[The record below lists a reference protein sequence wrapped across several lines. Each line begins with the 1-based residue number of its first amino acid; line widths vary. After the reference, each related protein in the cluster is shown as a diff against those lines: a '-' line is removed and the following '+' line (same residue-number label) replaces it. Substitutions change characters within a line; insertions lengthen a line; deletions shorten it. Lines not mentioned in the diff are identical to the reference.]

1 MKQVFI
7 AIGGSG
13 TKVAEALVGL
23 LALGCPTRKSR
34 NNLTS
39 VGDELEIW
47 RVDADQSSG
56 ANSSLAQQIAA
67 YQQLREAFEEG
78 WSVKINPEVKKLNP
92 LNLPQADALDNVTP
106 SIRGVLNSY
115 AKDETQL
122 FIDLFYTAEE
132 QNENISRG
140 FYQKPF
146 IGASIMAIY
155 ADSLPRRAAQLGLNL
170 ANLTTTDTRFF
181 ICGSLHGGTGASG
194 VPVFGRF
201 LKEQNPKPNW
211 RISAC
216 LLAPYCNPPQPFIS
230 EKDARELTNRDQILD
245 WFKHEDNKT
254 ADELFSTSEEKVDA
268 VLQIAKGF
276 YAKNNELIDRSK
288 HNLKYYDQ
296 ILMKYFDQVY
306 VVGKH
311 KRETLPK
318 WSNGGANQNNPTNS
332 AEVVA
337 ALTALNFFAENS
349 APIGVGNYIVASSM
363 DSGINPITEEGM
375 ALHHLPEYKVGGQAI
390 DPEKV
395 ILATLLS
402 LLLIA
407 YDHRWSVNGYVEEWT
422 GDRKLGA
429 LYQRTPDRKA
439 EDGRAFI
446 TAATTIL
453 TVAQGLLGPGAFE
466 SLGWHHN
473 VWSEVSKNLPANAHG
488 AEARLND
495 AVKGLFRK
503 ADVPKIGNSR
513 WPIDFA
519 AFRSWALSPDE
530 SFNRGIYFRFVW
542 SEIYQKIESN
552 NQNRTK

>member
-1 MKQVFI
+1 
-7 AIGGSG
+7 
-13 TKVAEALVGL
+13 
-23 LALGCPTRKSR
+23 
-34 NNLTS
+34 
-39 VGDELEIW
+39 
-47 RVDADQSSG
+47 
-56 ANSSLAQQIAA
+56 
-67 YQQLREAFEEG
+67 
-78 WSVKINPEVKKLNP
+78 
-92 LNLPQADALDNVTP
+92 LNLPQADAVDNVTP

-122 FIDLFYTAEE
+122 FIDLFYTEEE

-155 ADSLPRRAAQLGLNL
+155 ADSLPQRAAQLGLNL
-170 ANLTTTDTRFF
+170 ANLTSTDARFF

-201 LKEQNPKPNW
+201 LKEQNPRSNW

-230 EKDARELTNRDQILD
+230 EKDARGLTSKDQILG
-245 WFKHEDNKT
+245 WFKDDENKN
-254 ADELFSTSEEKVDA
+254 ADELFSTNEEKVDA

-296 ILMKYFDQVY
+296 ILMKYFDEVY

-337 ALTALNFFAENS
+337 ALTAVNFFAENS
-349 APIGVGNYIVASSM
+349 APVGTGNYIVSSSL
-363 DSGINPITEEGM
+363 DTKTNPITEDGM
-375 ALHHLPEYKVGGQAI
+375 GLHHLPEYKVGDEAI
-390 DPEKV
+390 DPEEV
-395 ILATLLS
+395 VLATVLAALLV
-402 LLLIA
+402 A
-407 YDHRWSVNGYVEEWT
+407 YDHRWSANGYVEEWT
-422 GDRKLGA
+422 GDRKLGEV
-429 LYQRTPDRKA
+429 YQRKPDRKGD
-439 EDGRAFI
+439 DGKAFVK
-446 TAATTIL
+446 AATTIL
-453 TVAQGLLGPGAFE
+453 AVARGLVGPGAFE
-466 SLGWHHN
+466 SLGWHNN
-473 VWSEVSKNLPANAHG
+473 VWSEVSKNLPDNSQL
-488 AEARLND
+488 AEARLNE

-503 ADVPKIGNSR
+503 GDIPKIGNSR

-519 AFRSWALSPDE
+519 AFRSWALPLDE
-530 SFNRGIYFRFVW
+530 GFNRGNYFRRVW
-542 SEIYQKIESN
+542 SEIYQKIEN
-552 NQNRTK
+552 NTQSRTR

>member
-1 MKQVFI
+1 MKQIFI

-23 LALGCPTRKSR
+23 LALGCPTRKAGD
-34 NNLTS
+34 NLTS

-47 RVDADQSSG
+47 RVDGDQSSG
-56 ANSSLAQQIAA
+56 ANSSLAHQIVA
-67 YQQLREAFEEG
+67 YQQLREVLEEG
-78 WSVKINPEVKKLNP
+78 WNVKITPEVKKLNP
-92 LNLPQADALDNVTP
+92 LNLPQADALDNINP

-122 FIDLFYTAEE
+122 FLDLFYTEAE

-170 ANLTTTDTRFF
+170 ANLTTSDARFF

-201 LKEQNPKPNW
+201 LKEQNGKPNW

-216 LLAPYCNPPQPFIS
+216 LLAPYSNPPQPFIG
-230 EKDARELTNRDQILD
+230 EKDARELTTRDLILD
-245 WFKHEDNKT
+245 WFKREENKT
-254 ADELFSTSEEKVDA
+254 ADALFSTSDEKVDA

-318 WSNGGANQNNPTNS
+318 WSNGGANQDNPTNS

-349 APIGVGNYIVASSM
+349 PPVGTGNYIVASSLDGGVSPM
-363 DSGINPITEEGM
+363 TEDGM
-375 ALHHLPEYKVGGQAI
+375 GLFHLPEYQVKNEAV
-390 DPEKV
+390 DPERV
-395 ILATLLS
+395 ILATILTALLV
-402 LLLIA
+402 A

-422 GDRKLGA
+422 GDRKLGGV
-429 LYQRTPDRKA
+429 YQRKPDRKD
-439 EDGRAFI
+439 EDGRAFV
-446 TAATTIL
+446 TSANTIL
-453 TVAQGLLGPGAFE
+453 AVAQSLFGADGLE
-466 SLGWHHN
+466 SLGWHKN
-473 VWSEVSKNLPANAHG
+473 VWSEVLKNLPANG
-488 AEARLND
+488 PSAEARLNET
-495 AVKGLFRK
+495 VKGFIRK
-503 ADVPKIGNSR
+503 ADVPKIGKSK

-519 AFRSWALSPDE
+519 AFRSWALPQDE
-530 SFNRGIYFRFVW
+530 GFNRGAYFRRVW
-542 SEIYQKIESN
+542 SEIYQRIEN
-552 NQNRTK
+552 TAPTQTP